1 MWHYLGMTFRSG
13 ADFGG
18 KEARSGG
25 GGGGIAIGG
34 GIGSI
39 VLVGLFLLMGGNPS
53 DLGAILGSEQT
64 QSDGAAQGE
73 SPECETAED
82 GNTKDECLVEF
93 TGRSVDNVWSKVL
106 PEQADIQ
113 YTEPERKRV
122 HCQ

>member
-34 GIGSI
+34 GVGSI

-53 DLGAILGSEQT
+53 DLG
-64 QSDGAAQGE
+64 
-73 SPECETAED
+73 
-82 GNTKDECLVEF
+82 
-93 TGRSVDNVWSKVL
+93 
-106 PEQADIQ
+106 
-113 YTEPERKRV
+113 
-122 HCQ
+122 